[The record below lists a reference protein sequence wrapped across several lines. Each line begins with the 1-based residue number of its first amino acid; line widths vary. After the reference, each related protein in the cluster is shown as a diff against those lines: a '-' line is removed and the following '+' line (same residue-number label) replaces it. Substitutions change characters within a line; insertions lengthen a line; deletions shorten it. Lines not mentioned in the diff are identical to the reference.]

1 VQRPLATV
9 VIGGIISST
18 LLTLVTLPLL
28 YRMVHGGSETSSEES
43 QAKA

>member
-1 VQRPLATV
+1 
-9 VIGGIISST
+9 

-28 YRMVHGGSETSSEES
+28 YRMVHGVSETSSEES